1 MRAAI
6 VTLYADNY
14 GNKLQNYALQTIMG
28 SLGYETNTILIE
40 NGHRFH
46 RIETMGDYLSRL
58 SPCYLKKAAS
68 SRFKNKYPYKN
79 QRDGI
84 IKSMQLSNSDF
95 HIRLRNKL
103 LNKRREA
110 FRLFSKQHLHL
121 ESRVLKPGDPQ
132 YPDEYDVY
140 ICGSDQIW
148 NPTYKSFSSPFFLS
162 FVPEYKRVAY
172 APSFGLSTLPEELKP
187 LYRRWLNGI
196 PYLSVREEEG
206 ARLIRDLTGKRV
218 PVLPDPALCLSAS
231 EWEAIEKKPSLKKT
245 LLKEALPRNPLQK
258 EPLQGEK
265 AYILTYFLGNETDL
279 YRRFIE
285 KYAIQTGAEIINLN
299 DIWEPDHYAAGP
311 AEFVWL
317 VHHAKAVF
325 TDSYHG
331 IIFSLIFHTPF
342 VVFKRIESGGEGM
355 NSRINTLLKMSGMEN
370 RRFEALTLE
379 SIDSVDFKD
388 ADAAVQKK
396 VQEAR
401 LFLMHALRKMNDE
414 ASEANLE
421 KTKVSE
427 TVRPERSDCSGCS
440 ACSQICPVECIR
452 MENDAEG
459 FLYPVIDGSKCINCD
474 RCRDSKCIN
483 CDRCRDICV
492 RAQSPLTESNA
503 ASEKS
508 YLAYSR
514 DDDIRRG
521 SSSGGLFSMIA
532 ETVLSKGGLV
542 CGAGFDRDF
551 KVRHMFVSA
560 LADLPGLRG
569 SKYVQSETGNSYK
582 RIREELERGRLILFS
597 GTPCQVDG
605 LLACLGKEYENLY
618 TQDILCH
625 GVPSPAVWKE
635 YLLMRSGGELV
646 KDVSFRD
653 KTYGWHYFSMKIETD
668 KRKYVRRLDEDT
680 YLRLFLDDVILRPS
694 CYTCRHKSIHHK
706 ADFTLGDCWGK
717 TDGLKDDDRGISLL
731 FVNSDKGQKLIGELE
746 NDVLF
751 YEIPFEDAVLKQ
763 KVMTESVPYNQ
774 NRELFFSMAEE
785 LGIREALEKWYSP
798 DPVSFLKT
806 RKGYAKYVIARELKK
821 IRAKKAADS
830 RLANKS

>member
-245 LLKEALPRNPLQK
+245 LLKESLPRNPLQK

-299 DIWEPDHYAAGP
+299 DIREPDHYAAGP

-396 VQEAR
+396 VREAR
-401 LFLMHALRKMNDE
+401 HFLMHALRKMNDE

-474 RCRDSKCIN
+474 RCRD
-483 CDRCRDICV
+483 ICV
-492 RAQSPLTESNA
+492 RAQSPLTERNVT
-503 ASEKS
+503 SEKS

-635 YLLMRSGGELV
+635 YLSMRSGGEPV

-694 CYTCRHKSIHHK
+694 CYACRHKNIHHK

-785 LGIREALEKWYSP
+785 MGIREALEKWYSP

>member
-121 ESRVLKPGDPQ
+121 ESRVLKPGDYQ

-245 LLKEALPRNPLQK
+245 LLKESLPRNPLQK

-299 DIWEPDHYAAGP
+299 DIREPDHYAAGP

-342 VVFKRIESGGEGM
+342 V
-355 NSRINTLLKMSGMEN
+355 TN
-370 RRFEALTLE
+370 R
-379 SIDSVDFKD
+379 
-388 ADAAVQKK
+388 
-396 VQEAR
+396 
-401 LFLMHALRKMNDE
+401 
-414 ASEANLE
+414 
-421 KTKVSE
+421 
-427 TVRPERSDCSGCS
+427 
-440 ACSQICPVECIR
+440 
-452 MENDAEG
+452 
-459 FLYPVIDGSKCINCD
+459 
-474 RCRDSKCIN
+474 
-483 CDRCRDICV
+483 
-492 RAQSPLTESNA
+492 
-503 ASEKS
+503 
-508 YLAYSR
+508 
-514 DDDIRRG
+514 IRR
-521 SSSGGLFSMIA
+521 
-532 ETVLSKGGLV
+532 
-542 CGAGFDRDF
+542 
-551 KVRHMFVSA
+551 
-560 LADLPGLRG
+560 RG
-569 SKYVQSETGNSYK
+569 DE
-582 RIREELERGRLILFS
+582 F
-597 GTPCQVDG
+597 
-605 LLACLGKEYENLY
+605 
-618 TQDILCH
+618 QDQH
-625 GVPSPAVWKE
+625 FA
-635 YLLMRSGGELV
+635 
-646 KDVSFRD
+646 
-653 KTYGWHYFSMKIETD
+653 
-668 KRKYVRRLDEDT
+668 
-680 YLRLFLDDVILRPS
+680 
-694 CYTCRHKSIHHK
+694 
-706 ADFTLGDCWGK
+706 
-717 TDGLKDDDRGISLL
+717 
-731 FVNSDKGQKLIGELE
+731 
-746 NDVLF
+746 
-751 YEIPFEDAVLKQ
+751 
-763 KVMTESVPYNQ
+763 
-774 NRELFFSMAEE
+774 
-785 LGIREALEKWYSP
+785 
-798 DPVSFLKT
+798 
-806 RKGYAKYVIARELKK
+806 
-821 IRAKKAADS
+821 
-830 RLANKS
+830 

>member
-121 ESRVLKPGDPQ
+121 ESRVLKPGDYQ
-132 YPDEYDVY
+132 YADEYDVY

-148 NPTYKSFSSPFFLS
+148 NPTYNSFSSPFFLS

-206 ARLIRDLTGKRV
+206 ARLIRNLTGKRV

-245 LLKEALPRNPLQK
+245 LLKESLPRNPLQK

-299 DIWEPDHYAAGP
+299 DIREPDHYAAGP

-355 NSRINTLLKMSGMEN
+355 NSRINTLLKLSGMEN
-370 RRFEALTLE
+370 RRFETLSLE
-379 SIDSVDFKD
+379 SIGSVDFKD

-396 VQEAR
+396 VREAR

-427 TVRPERSDCSGCS
+427 TVRPDRSDCSGCS

-459 FLYPVIDGSKCINCD
+459 FLYPVIDT
-474 RCRDSKCIN
+474 SKCIN

-492 RAQSPLTESNA
+492 RAQSHLTERNVT
-503 ASEKS
+503 SEKS

-694 CYTCRHKSIHHK
+694 CYACHHKSIHHK